1 MKIKKLLV
9 LTLAAAL
16 SVAAA
21 WAQDDDA
28 VYATDLV
35 KAGQKAPAFKVPD
48 VSGKVLTLKDFKGKS
63 LVLDFWAT
71 WCPDCRKD
79 MPRMKAL
86 YEQARKSKKK
96 IAFLGVSADT
106 DKAALEA
113 YVRENGIAWPQLY
126 EGVKRNESVISA
138 DYHVK
143 WIPSVYVIGPD
154 GKVILST
161 VMIDKVEACLKEI
174 F

>member
-1 MKIKKLLV
+1 MKLSKLLTLV
-9 LTLAAAL
+9 LAAAL

-35 KAGQKAPAFKVPD
+35 KAGEKAPAFKVKD
-48 VSGKVLTLKDFKGKS
+48 LSGKEWTLKDFKGKY

-79 MPRMKAL
+79 MPAMKAL
-86 YEQARKSKKK
+86 YEQSLKSKKK
-96 IAFLGVSADT
+96 IAFVGVSADT
-106 DKAALEA
+106 DKGALEA
-113 YVRENGIAWPQLY
+113 YVRDNGIAWTQLF
-126 EGVKRNESVISA
+126 EGVKRKDSVISA